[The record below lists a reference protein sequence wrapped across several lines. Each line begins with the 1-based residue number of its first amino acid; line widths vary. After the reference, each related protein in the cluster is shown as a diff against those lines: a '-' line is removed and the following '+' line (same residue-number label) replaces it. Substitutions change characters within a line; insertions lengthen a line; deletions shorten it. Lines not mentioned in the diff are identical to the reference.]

1 MREEDIDLRSGLGRQ
16 VDEIDWNYEVS
27 WDDIIIEYG
36 NDYSDI
42 RGVEQDIGF
51 GRWCMERLLENKK
64 TDSNFRNHV
73 ILVDV
78 KPYLGADVIFKRD
91 EFVLDEDLIS
101 VMKEYDDITEKRIRD
116 KYEIGD
122 TISVMLL
129 TWYSA
134 LRSRNDK
141 FTKLSFTMN
150 EHDWDELS
158 DIL

>member
-1 MREEDIDLRSGLGRQ
+1 MREENIDFRSGGGRE
-16 VDEIDWNYEVS
+16 VDEIDWNYDVS

-42 RGVEQDIGF
+42 RGVEQGIGF
-51 GRWCMERLLENKK
+51 GRWCMERLLETKK
-64 TDSNFRNHV
+64 TNSNFRNHV

-78 KPYLGADVIFKRD
+78 QPYLGADVIFDRR
-91 EFVLDEDLIS
+91 EFVLDEELIS
-101 VMKEYDDITEKRIRD
+101 VMRKYDEATEKRIRE

-129 TWYSA
+129 SWYSA
-134 LRSRNDK
+134 LRSRNNE